1 MRRDVCCS
9 GKTGWR
15 GVVHAYADLIG
26 LPDGCPVVTLFE
38 GGTPLVP
45 APGLARAAGMDL
57 DVRLK
62 LEGLNPTG
70 SFKDRGMTVA
80 VSAALGEGARLVV
93 CASTGNTAASA
104 AAFAARAG
112 VACAVV
118 VPEGKIALGKMAQAC
133 AYGARIVA
141 IRGNFDQALT
151 AVRAIAATG
160 AAALVNSVN
169 PWRIQG
175 QMTAAFEIVDELGS
189 APDWL
194 VLPVGNAGNI
204 TAYWKGFREY
214 WAKYKA
220 LGRNVGL
227 PRLGGFQASGAAP
240 IVRGR
245 PIPDPETV
253 ATAIRIGNPASWRTA
268 VAAAQES
275 QGFIDEVTDEEI
287 LRAYSL
293 LASTEGVF
301 AEPASCAA
309 VAGMLK
315 MARTGRLRA
324 GDRVV
329 LVLTGNGL
337 KDPDT
342 AVAASRA
349 EIAEC
354 DADVDSV
361 ARAMGL

>member
-38 GGTPLVP
+38 GGTPG
-45 APGLARAAGMDL
+45 AGAGPGQGGRDGP

-80 VSAALGEGARLVV
+80 VSARWGGREAGGLRVDGEHRGVGGGLRGQGRRCVRGGGA
-93 CASTGNTAASA
+93 
-104 AAFAARAG
+104 
-112 VACAVV
+112 
-118 VPEGKIALGKMAQAC
+118 EGKIALGKMAQAC
-133 AYGARIVA
+133 AYARGSWPSVA
-141 IRGNFDQALT
+141 FDKALT
-151 AVRAIAATG
+151 AVRANAETG

-293 LASTEGVF
+293 LASTEGV
-301 AEPASCAA
+301 
-309 VAGMLK
+309 
-315 MARTGRLRA
+315 R
-324 GDRVV
+324 
-329 LVLTGNGL
+329 
-337 KDPDT
+337 
-342 AVAASRA
+342 
-349 EIAEC
+349 
-354 DADVDSV
+354 
-361 ARAMGL
+361 